1 MACKI
6 VTLDGDGWDDGSAAL
21 AEGFAHE
28 VAARGHPWI
37 VQPDT
42 LNFGKKMPPL
52 GIEPK
57 TLGYL

>member
-28 VAARGHPWI
+28 VAARGNPKAGYPKFW
-37 VQPDT
+37 Q
-42 LNFGKKMPPL
+42 KKKCLRWGSNPRP
-52 GIEPK
+52 
-57 TLGYL
+57 